1 MIHDN
6 TMNRIDIKFQQLKER
21 GETAFI
27 PFITAGDPSL
37 EVTKSLI
44 LEFDKR
50 GADLIELGFPFSDPI
65 ADGPVIQSSYYRA
78 LQSGVKISDILE
90 LVKDV
95 RETSEIPIVSMISHS
110 MLYKHGCENFLKS
123 AAEAGIDGA
132 TIPDLPIE
140 EAENIIEV
148 GTQVGF
154 KVVCFIAPTTT
165 EHRLERIVTKSQ
177 GFLYYISVVGITG
190 ERHTLSNDLVENIQ
204 KIKRRTD
211 LPVALGFG
219 ISTPKQARMA
229 GEIADGV
236 IVGSAIMREIDKYAK
251 DENGVLVK
259 NVGDFLGSLV
269 ESSKG
274 RG

>member
-1 MIHDN
+1 MIQSKN
-6 TMNRIDIKFQQLKER
+6 VNRIDKKFQQLKER

-50 GADLIELGFPFSDPI
+50 GADLIELGIPFSDPI

-78 LQSGVKISDILE
+78 LQGGVKIADVLKLI
-90 LVKDV
+90 KGV
-95 RETSEIPIVSMISHS
+95 REKSEIPIVSMISYS
-110 MLYKHGCENFLKS
+110 LLYRYGSEKFLRE
-123 AAEAGIDGA
+123 AAEAGMDGA

-140 EAENIIEV
+140 EADSVIDV
-148 GTQVGF
+148 GNQVDF

-165 EHRLERIVTKSQ
+165 DSRIERIVAKSG
-177 GFLYYISVVGITG
+177 GFIYYISVVGITG
-190 ERHTLSNDLVENIQ
+190 ARNSLSDDLLDNIR
-204 KIKRRTD
+204 KIKSRTD

-219 ISTPKQARMA
+219 ISTPEQARMA
-229 GEIADGV
+229 GKMADGV
-236 IVGSAIMREIDKYAK
+236 IVGSAIMREIERHAK
-251 DENGVLVK
+251 DESHMLVQ
-259 NVGDFLGSLV
+259 NVGMFLKNLV

-274 RG
+274 RV